1 MNNNR
6 DENSKHLREIHR
18 RAREGDLP
26 LPESVRWIREGFG
39 MSPEFFAEKFGVSIN
54 ELEALEN
61 GETGDLMN
69 AMTRI
74 ARSFR
79 FHISYAP
86 KDRQD

>member
-6 DENSKHLREIHR
+6 DENRKHLHEIHR

-39 MSPEFFAEKFGVSIN
+39 MSPEFFAEKFGVNIN
-54 ELEALEN
+54 ELKTLGN
-61 GETGDLMN
+61 GEAGDLMD

-74 ARSFR
+74 ARPFR

-86 KDRQD
+86 KHRED